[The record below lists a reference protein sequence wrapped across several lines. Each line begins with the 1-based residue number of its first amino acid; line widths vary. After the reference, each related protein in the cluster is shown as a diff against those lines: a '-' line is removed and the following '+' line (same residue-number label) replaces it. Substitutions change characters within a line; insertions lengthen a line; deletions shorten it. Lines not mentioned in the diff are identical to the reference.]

1 MTRILHISDTHFGT
15 EVPTVVEALLKQ
27 ASALKPD
34 IVILSGDLTQR
45 ARRAEFA
52 AAQELLRRLGAP
64 VHLAVP
70 GNHDLPLYDL
80 LTRSLNP
87 YRFYRK
93 FFGARQQVWQ
103 DGRMAVV
110 CLDATHPLR
119 HTRGKTN
126 MEAARELL
134 ETARRKIGPNGLLGV
149 VEHQPLDVKMPD
161 DIPEILINAS
171 LTAQLFAEFRVDIVF
186 SGHVHMPLIRDTREL
201 FRLPRHFILSGAGTA
216 VSHRTRSGA
225 PNSFNVVDIRDG
237 GVTVALHT
245 YQAAGIFEIAH
256 QAVFSR
262 DDHGWRAS

>member
-15 EVPTVVEALLKQ
+15 EVPVVVEAMVKQ
-27 ASALKPD
+27 AAALKPD
-34 IVILSGDLTQR
+34 IVILSGDITQR
-45 ARRAEFA
+45 ARRDEFA
-52 AAQELLRRLGAP
+52 AAKELFRRIGAP

-70 GNHDLPLYDL
+70 GNHDLPLHDL
-80 LTRSLNP
+80 VTRSLNP

-103 DGRMAVV
+103 DRRMAIV

-119 HTRGKTN
+119 HTRGKTKI
-126 MEAARELL
+126 EQARELL
-134 ETARRKIGPNGLLGV
+134 ESARRAIGPNGLLCV

-161 DIPEILINAS
+161 DIPEILMNAA

-186 SGHVHMPLIRDTREL
+186 SGHVHMPLIRDTHKL
-201 FRLPRHFILSGAGTA
+201 FKLPRHFIICGAGTA
-216 VSHRTRSGA
+216 VSRRTRSGA

-237 GVTVALHT
+237 GITIALHA
-245 YQAAGIFEIAH
+245 YQPQGDFEIAH

-262 DDHGWRAS
+262 DDKGWRGA

>member
-15 EVPTVVEALLKQ
+15 EVQAVVEALVKQ
-27 ASALKPD
+27 AATLKPD
-34 IVILSGDLTQR
+34 IVILSGDITQR
-45 ARRAEFA
+45 ARREEFA
-52 AAQELLRRLGAP
+52 AAQAFFKRIGAP

-70 GNHDLPLYDL
+70 GNHDLPLYDV

-93 FFGARQQVWQ
+93 FFGPRQQVWQ
-103 DGRMAVV
+103 DGRMAIV

-126 MEAARELL
+126 MEAARDLL
-134 ETARRKIGPNGLLGV
+134 ESARRKIGPNGLLGV

-161 DIPEILINAS
+161 DVPEILMNAS

-186 SGHVHMPLIRDTREL
+186 SGHVHMPLIRDTQAL
-201 FRLPRHFILSGAGTA
+201 FTLPRHFMISGAGTA

-225 PNSFNVVDIRDG
+225 PNSFNLVDIRDG
-237 GVTVALHT
+237 GVMVALHA
-245 YQAAGIFEIAH
+245 YQPEGDFEIAH

-262 DDHGWRAS
+262 DDSGWRAS